1 MCSPLT
7 AARFSCKHRR
17 HSSPPETSENWTE
30 EKLREVIAAKMGGE
44 APREEETVKG
54 KNTQERYDIVCKHFI
69 DAVESGK

>member
-1 MCSPLT
+1 MCAPLPYIVTRALNASPLP
-7 AARFSCKHRR
+7 A
-17 HSSPPETSENWTE
+17 ETSENWTE